1 MNKKSLLKEQMVL
14 GELSPSAILPWN
26 KVEQAAMTQEI
37 HTSNQEILSTYPPEF
52 MMARFKKAAGDTIA
66 PAPESKKGKFTLLTW
81 APLAAAAV
89 LALFFLP
96 WNALNTDTQGERLK
110 GGEPRFS
117 VFRQTGD
124 EPQLLGNQAPA
135 HQGDRLQLSIT
146 VFKKTYGALFSLD
159 GRGMITVHYPAK
171 GTFSESLEPGEFVL
185 PYSYILDDAPDFENF
200 FFVTADQMFEI
211 SKVTAQIKNG
221 ELKAGGPGVKVSSL
235 TLRKEK

>member
-1 MNKKSLLKEQMVL
+1 MNEKALLKEQMVL

-26 KVEQAAMTQEI
+26 KEEQGSITQEI
-37 HTSNQEILSTYPPEF
+37 RTSNEEILFAYPPEF
-52 MMARFKKAAGDTIA
+52 MMARFKKAVEDTVA
-66 PAPESKKGKFTLLTW
+66 PSLGSKKGKFTLLTW
-81 APLAAAAV
+81 TPLAAAAV

-96 WNALNTDTQGERLK
+96 WNSFITDTQGERLK

-117 VFRQTGD
+117 VFRQAGA
-124 EPQLLGNQAPA
+124 EPQLLENQAPA

-159 GRGMITVHYPAK
+159 GRGMITVHYPAQ
-171 GTFSESLEPGEFVL
+171 GTFSEPLEPGEFIL
-185 PYSYILDDAPDFENF
+185 PYSYILDDAPNFENF
-200 FFVTADQMFEI
+200 FFVTADQAFEI